1 MIINS
6 QRVHLSIQHTDI
18 SSPLDISEY
27 SEIIISLNSPIL
39 SYGCYNA
46 LLSTNTQIWVSFAN
60 CIGVFRGFSE
70 QKR

>member
-46 LLSTNTQIWVSFAN
+46 LPEHQYTDLS
-60 CIGVFRGFSE
+60 
-70 QKR
+70 